1 MTGTAARD
9 SHSTPRVCACCHQ
22 PFGWQSSLSENRES
36 SRYLRLLNATG
47 EKLPVLLALL
57 FLLIFNGLVVLVT
70 SVETIAVVGL
80 SGEQS
85 CSVSE
90 KLTNPEAHPDPIDV
104 ETLTQ

>member
-1 MTGTAARD
+1 MTETAA
-9 SHSTPRVCACCHQ
+9 HEVHQPQVCACCHQ
-22 PFGWQSSLSENRES
+22 PYGWQQSLSENRES
-36 SRYLRLLNATG
+36 SRYLRLLKATG

-80 SGEQS
+80 SAEQS

-90 KLTNPEAHPDPIDV
+90 KLTNQGAPQAPIDDG
-104 ETLTQ
+104 TLTQ